1 MPAVLANI
9 RKKKDAAPAE
19 PGKRAHTPK
28 TGQDTSAARNAFKAA
43 PKKTRDV
50 LGYHTML
57 PSGVAYLGADEWSM
71 TLRISDINYVSAAQ
85 NDQEVILDRW
95 ARFLNTF
102 DAGARIQETVINRV
116 LDDTDVA
123 RLVQKKARG
132 DQYDIYRDDHNR
144 IVRSKLATSSGNT
157 VTEKYL
163 TVTVQEA
170 DQQKAETTLTRL
182 EHSIQADLRGMR
194 DCKATRLTRTE
205 RLAVIA
211 HITRP
216 YEALTFSE
224 DEFNEQ
230 KRRATHDY
238 IAPYALEN
246 QERSGPVVFRNASGD
261 TYHSVLWVRDYP
273 TWLSD
278 RVITELTEIKC
289 DLTVSLHLE
298 AYDQLEGKSLIERQI
313 AELEMQK
320 IAEKKKLGKQGLDEE
335 YLPQN
340 LVDNLAEAR
349 DLRRE
354 ISDSSQKIFS
364 TVMVVGISSAS
375 PEELDQNIKRAKRA
389 LRKQSVTAEEL
400 RYMQYEGLTTELP
413 IGRRAIPMRR
423 AMTSASAAILVP
435 FTTQELFVP
444 GGHWYGINADSSNP
458 VVADRTKTPNGN
470 GFILGTSGS
479 GKGVFAKAEITGTV
493 IDRPHDE
500 IIIIDPEHE
509 YEPLVTALG
518 GEVIRIHAGSDHQVN
533 PLDIELDGDTED
545 DPIKAKSEFVLSM
558 LETLIGGNT
567 GLSGE
572 ARSLIDR
579 VTISIYTQYEAAY
592 RDNPE
597 TAKMPTL
604 HDLRDGLKGS
614 QESDGAA
621 LSRALEI
628 YTVGSLGGFANETN
642 VDIQNRLIC
651 WDISKLGN
659 QLKNFGM
666 MVVLDQ
672 IWNRVVRNR
681 AKNIRTWVYIDEFH
695 MMFSNKYT
703 AEGFQT
709 FYARARKWGLYPT
722 GITQNIESVLNNEHA
737 RIMLANSDFL
747 AILGQKETDATSL
760 CELMNFSS
768 EQRNKFENVRAGQG
782 LLKSGGHIVGFD
794 SIIPESSLLYELYQT
809 TFKEQDQ
816 E

>member
-1 MPAVLANI
+1 MPGVLASI
-9 RKKKDAAPAE
+9 RKNKDVVPAE
-19 PGKRAHTPK
+19 AGKRSSNAK
-28 TGQDTSAARNAFKAA
+28 TGIDHAAAKSAFKAA

-57 PSGVAYLGADEWSM
+57 PSGVAYLGSDEWSM
-71 TLRISDINYVSAAQ
+71 TLKISDINYVSAAQ
-85 NDQEVILDRW
+85 NDQEVILDKW
-95 ARFLNTF
+95 ARFLNSF
-102 DAGARIQETVINRV
+102 DSGSRIQETVINRV
-116 LDDTDVA
+116 LDDADVA
-123 RLVQKKARG
+123 RLVQKEYRG
-132 DQYDIYRDDHNR
+132 DQYDKYREDHNK
-144 IVRSKLATSSGNT
+144 IVRGKLATSSGNT

-163 TVTVQEA
+163 TITVQEP
-170 DQQKAETTLTRL
+170 DQHKAETTLTRL
-182 EHSIQADLRGMR
+182 EHAVQAELRGMK
-194 DCKATRLTRTE
+194 DCKAIRLTRTE

-211 HITRP
+211 HIMRP
-216 YEALTFSE
+216 YESFAFSE
-224 DEFNEQ
+224 DEFSEQ
-230 KRRATHDY
+230 PRRATHDY
-238 IAPYALEN
+238 IAPFALEN
-246 QERSGPVVFRNASGD
+246 AERSGPVVFRNASGD

-298 AYDQLEGKSLIERQI
+298 AFEQLEGKSLVERQI

-320 IAEKKKLGKQGLDEE
+320 ITESKKLRKQGLEQE
-335 YLPQN
+335 YLPQT
-340 LVDNLAEAR
+340 LIDNLDEAR
-349 DLRRE
+349 DLRKE

-364 TVMVVGISSAS
+364 TVMVIGISAPSQ
-375 PEELDQNIKRAKRA
+375 EELEQNIGRAKRA

-400 RYMQYEGLTTELP
+400 RYMQYEGITTQLP
-413 IGRRAIPMRR
+413 LGRRAVPMRR

-435 FTTQELFVP
+435 FTTQELFMP
-444 GGHWYGINADSSNP
+444 GGHWYGINSDSSNP

-479 GKGVFAKAEITGTV
+479 GKGVFAKSEITGTV
-493 IDRPHDE
+493 IDRPNDE

-509 YEPLVTALG
+509 YEPLANALG
-518 GEVIRIHAGSDHQVN
+518 GAIVRIHAGSEDRVN
-533 PLDIELDGDTED
+533 PFDIEFEGNTED

-558 LETLIGGNT
+558 LETLIGGVV
-567 GLSGE
+567 GLSPE

-579 VTISIYTQYEAAY
+579 VTIAMYTKYESEY
-592 RDNPE
+592 RENPA
-597 TAKMPTL
+597 TASMPTL
-604 HDLRDGLKGS
+604 HDLRSGLMES
-614 QESDGAA
+614 EESDGKA
-621 LSRALEI
+621 LARALEI
-628 YTVGSLGGFANETN
+628 YTEGSLGGFSKPTN
-642 VDIQNRLIC
+642 VDIQNRLIV

-659 QLKNFGM
+659 QLKSFGM

-681 AKNIRTWVYIDEFH
+681 SKGIRTWVYIDEFH
-695 MMFSNKYT
+695 MLFNDNHT
-703 AEGFQT
+703 AEVFQT
-709 FYARARKWGLYPT
+709 FYARARKWGMYPT

-737 RIMLANSDFL
+737 RIMLANCDFL

-760 CELMNFSS
+760 CDLMNFSS

-809 TFKEQDQ
+809 TFQ